1 LYVATADFSR
11 FYIHASKLAQH
22 TQGFLKD
29 PRVCLMI
36 AETDADAPDPQLLRR
51 VSITGEIVSVPGNS
65 QEHAV
70 AKDLYLRR
78 FPQSSQMFE
87 LGDFNLYRIEPTRAR
102 YVAGFGKAF
111 NLGPGDIKRAAAV

>member
-1 LYVATADFSR
+1 VAPDFSR

-51 VSITGEIVSVPGNS
+51 VSIMSEIAAVSHDS
-65 QEHAV
+65 QEHAET
-70 AKDLYLRR
+70 KDAYLQR
-78 FPQSSQMFE
+78 FPRSAQMFE
-87 LGDFNLYRIEPTRAR
+87 LGDFHLYRIEPKQAR

-111 NLGPGDIKRAAAV
+111 NLGPDDFNRAAAV